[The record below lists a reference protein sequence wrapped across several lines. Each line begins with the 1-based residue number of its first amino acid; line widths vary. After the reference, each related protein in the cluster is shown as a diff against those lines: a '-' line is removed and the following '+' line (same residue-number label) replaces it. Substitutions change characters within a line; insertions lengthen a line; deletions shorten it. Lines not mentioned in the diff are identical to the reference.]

1 MLVRLGRFTV
11 RKRRAILVASV
22 ILFALAGAIG
32 GGVAEHLSSGGFND
46 PAAEST
52 RAGQVIDDVFHAGAP
67 NVVLLVTAAAGTV
80 DDPAT
85 ADAGRALTAQL
96 AAEPGIDQASSYWTL
111 GNVPPLRSHDAR
123 QALVLAHIAGDE
135 DTVDA
140 RIETL
145 SPAFTRHT
153 DTIDVRVGGQAEVFR
168 QVGTTVEKDL
178 AQAES
183 VAIPITLLLLVIV
196 FGSIVAAGLPIGIG
210 VLSIIGTFLVLRLL
224 AEVTTVSIFALNLT
238 TAMGLGLAID
248 YSLFVVSRF
257 REELGRGLEPGPAVV
272 RTLNTAGRTVVFSAA
287 TVAASLAAMLVFP
300 MAFLRSFAYAGI
312 AVVAMAA
319 LISVVVLPAAL
330 AAIGHRIDKWSLF
343 RRHPKPVGEG
353 FWHRV
358 AMTVMRRPIVIGGS
372 VVALLIVLGLPF
384 LDVQLGLPD
393 DRVLPTTASSRQV
406 QDEIRTNFTSNEAG
420 AVQVVA
426 QGTATREEIVSYAFA
441 LSRLAGTARVDALTG
456 SYLNG
461 AQVALPNEASGR
473 FASPDDGT
481 WFSVVPSVEPLS
493 ADGEALVHDV
503 RALDAPFPVEV
514 AGPSAELVDSKAA
527 ILDRLPLAAGIIAL
541 ITFVVLFLMF
551 GSVLVPVK
559 AIVLNL
565 LSLSATFGAM
575 VWIFQEGHLA
585 EWLNFTPTGDIAIST
600 PILMFCIAFGLSMD
614 YEVFLLSRIKE
625 EYDRTGDNRQAV
637 AVGLERTGRIV
648 TAAAALLAIVFVAMG
663 TSSVSF
669 IKLFGIGLT
678 MAVLVDATL
687 IRAALVPAFMRLAGD
702 ANWWAPAPM
711 RRIYE
716 RWGFSDADPDA
727 EAPVRELDGVRL
739 EKIR

>member
-1 MLVRLGRFTV
+1 M
-11 RKRRAILVASV
+11 
-22 ILFALAGAIG
+22 
-32 GGVAEHLSSGGFND
+32 
-46 PAAEST
+46 
-52 RAGQVIDDVFHAGAP
+52 
-67 NVVLLVTAAAGTV
+67 
-80 DDPAT
+80 
-85 ADAGRALTAQL
+85 AQ
-96 AAEPGIDQASSYWTL
+96 
-111 GNVPPLRSHDAR
+111 
-123 QALVLAHIAGDE
+123 
-135 DTVDA
+135 
-140 RIETL
+140 
-145 SPAFTRHT
+145 
-153 DTIDVRVGGQAEVFR
+153 
-168 QVGTTVEKDL
+168 
-178 AQAES
+178 
-183 VAIPITLLLLVIV
+183 
-196 FGSIVAAGLPIGIG
+196 
-210 VLSIIGTFLVLRLL
+210 
-224 AEVTTVSIFALNLT
+224 
-238 TAMGLGLAID
+238 
-248 YSLFVVSRF
+248 
-257 REELGRGLEPGPAVV
+257 
-272 RTLNTAGRTVVFSAA
+272 
-287 TVAASLAAMLVFP
+287 
-300 MAFLRSFAYAGI
+300 
-312 AVVAMAA
+312 
-319 LISVVVLPAAL
+319 
-330 AAIGHRIDKWSLF
+330 
-343 RRHPKPVGEG
+343 
-353 FWHRV
+353 
-358 AMTVMRRPIVIGGS
+358 
-372 VVALLIVLGLPF
+372 
-384 LDVQLGLPD
+384 
-393 DRVLPTTASSRQV
+393 
-406 QDEIRTNFTSNEAG
+406 
-420 AVQVVA
+420 
-426 QGTATREEIVSYAFA
+426 
-441 LSRLAGTARVDALTG
+441 
-456 SYLNG
+456 
-461 AQVALPNEASGR
+461 PNEASGR
-473 FASPDDGT
+473 FESADGGT

-585 EWLNFTPTGDIAIST
+585 DWLNFTPTGDIAIST

-716 RWGFSDADPDA
+716 RWGFSDADPEAEDA
-727 EAPVRELDGVRL
+727 PAVREL

>member
-1 MLVRLGRFTV
+1 MLMRLGQFTV
-11 RKRRAILVASV
+11 RRRRAILVASV
-22 ILFALAGAIG
+22 IFFALAGAIG
-32 GGVAEHLSSGGFND
+32 GGVADHLSSGGFDD
-46 PAAEST
+46 PSAEST
-52 RAGQVIDDVFHAGAP
+52 RAGRVIDDVFHAGAP
-67 NVVLLVTAAAGTV
+67 NVVLLVTAATGSV
-80 DDPAT
+80 DDPA
-85 ADAGRALTAQL
+85 AAEAGRALTAQL
-96 AAEPGIDQASSYWTL
+96 AAEPGIDQASSYWSL
-111 GNVPPLRSHDAR
+111 GNVPPLRSNDGR
-123 QALVLAHIAGDE
+123 QALVLARIAGDE

-145 SPAFTRHT
+145 SPAYTRPT
-153 DTIDVRVGGQAEVFR
+153 GALDVRVGGQAEVFR

-178 AQAES
+178 AKAES

-196 FGSIVAAGLPIGIG
+196 FGSVVAAGLPVGIG

-238 TAMGLGLAID
+238 TGMGLGLAID
-248 YSLFVVSRF
+248 YSLFVVSRY
-257 REELGRGLEPGPAVV
+257 REELGGGLEPGPAVV
-272 RTLNTAGRTVVFSAA
+272 RTINTAGRTVVFSAA
-287 TVAASLAAMLVFP
+287 TVAASLSAMLVFP

-312 AVVAMAA
+312 AVVGMAA

-330 AAIGHRIDKWSLF
+330 AAIGHRIDKWSVF
-343 RRHPKPVGEG
+343 RRHPKAVGEG

-358 AMTVMRRPIVIGGS
+358 AMAVMRRPVVIGGS
-372 VVALLIVLGLPF
+372 VVALLVVLGLPF
-384 LDVQLGLPD
+384 LNVQLGLPD

-426 QGTATREEIVSYAFA
+426 QGAVTITQIRAYASA
-441 LSRLAGTARVDALTG
+441 LSRLEGTARVDARTG

-461 AQVALPNEASGR
+461 AQVAPPNEASGR
-473 FASPDDGT
+473 FESADGT

-493 ADGEALVHDV
+493 AAGEALVHDV

-514 AGPSAELVDSKAA
+514 AGPSAELVDSKSA

-585 EWLNFTPTGDIAIST
+585 ELLNFTPTGDIAIST

-648 TAAAALLAIVFVAMG
+648 TAAAALLAIVFIAMG

-711 RRIYE
+711 KRIYR
-716 RWGFSDADPDA
+716 RWGFSETESGP
-727 EAPVRELDGVRL
+727 EAPVRAMEKVR
-739 EKIR
+739 